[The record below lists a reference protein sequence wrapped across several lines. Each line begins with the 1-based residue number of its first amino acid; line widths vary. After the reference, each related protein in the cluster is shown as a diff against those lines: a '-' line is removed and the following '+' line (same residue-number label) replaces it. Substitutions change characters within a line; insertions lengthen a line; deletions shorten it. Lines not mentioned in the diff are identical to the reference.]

1 MDNRFYSESEACLSY
16 ISNKK
21 VGIIGFGNQ
30 GEAHAKNLRD
40 SGIDVA
46 VNLRK
51 SSDKIKLVTS
61 LGFTLLSIESIVK
74 WADIISIQ
82 IPDKLIPSVFNNI
95 SKMIS
100 SEKVI
105 LLSHGYVISYKKIKL
120 TRYTNIVLVAPSSSG
135 YALRKAYK
143 KGRGVPGLISYIGE
157 DSLLNIAL
165 AYSKGIG
172 LTRSGVYSVPF
183 DTETVS
189 DLFGEQSVLVGGLFC
204 IVDASFNTLIK
215 KGYDENA
222 AWLVCFYELKN
233 IINSI
238 YDLGFYDFFK
248 KISHNAQMGSEK
260 IINSKLYTKISK
272 EFLSIIDDIED
283 GTFDK
288 YLESEQSQKNYS
300 KFIERYKNSK
310 FNKTDKEL
318 RESFIITS
326 DD

>member
-1 MDNRFYSESEACLSY
+1 MDNRFYSDSEACLSY

-157 DSLLNIAL
+157 DNSLINDVINQQDSKYFKSIIGEGVAASHQDLNND
-165 AYSKGIG
+165 GIPEYWVG
-172 LTRSGVYSVPF
+172 NL
-183 DTETVS
+183 ET
-189 DLFGEQSVLVGGLFC
+189 LNKQ
-204 IVDASFNTLIK
+204 
-215 KGYDENA
+215 KGYWVILDLDNCITDGENPECS
-222 AWLVCFYELKN
+222 LDNF
-233 IINSI
+233 
-238 YDLGFYDFFK
+238 G
-248 KISHNAQMGSEK
+248 NA
-260 IINSKLYTKISK
+260 IL
-272 EFLSIIDDIED
+272 EFIWE
-283 GTFDK
+283 
-288 YLESEQSQKNYS
+288 
-300 KFIERYKNSK
+300 
-310 FNKTDKEL
+310 
-318 RESFIITS
+318 
-326 DD
+326 